1 MLFCKLFGWYFKIRF
16 LRKIKSQF
24 LIKTIVLIT
33 YFCIKFGKCE
43 QCTRVSEPIC
53 RKNKGAEGDFQQGE
67 ADYSRATEG
76 SLLYYSKSNLILL
89 LLQYI

>member
-1 MLFCKLFGWYFKIRF
+1 M
-16 LRKIKSQF
+16 RKISVF
-24 LIKTIVLIT
+24 DKTIVLIT
-33 YFCIKFGKCE
+33 YFRIKFGKCE